1 MTDLQIIK
9 LIENE
14 IQYCDE
20 MYKSARQLGVGNKYC
35 SEYLNKKDVLYQ
47 VLDKIKE
54 QITIELEEQYKEVK

>member
-20 MYKSARQLGVGNKYC
+20 MYKSSRQLGVGNKYC

-54 QITIELEEQYKEVK
+54 QITIELEQQYKEVR